1 MPETYLHMRWP
12 DGRTTQYYS
21 PSSILLNYFDGGTSY
36 PVPEFVRLARLA
48 FDHASA
54 RVKEKFGY
62 SCSRAAASLAAI
74 EHYAS
79 GFTDQPEAAVT
90 VLEISS

>member
-1 MPETYLHMRWP
+1 MPETYLHLRWP
-12 DGRTTQYYS
+12 DGRATQYYS
-21 PSSILLNYFDGGTSY
+21 PSSILRDYFEPGTSY
-36 PVPEFVRLARLA
+36 PVPEFVRVARTA

-54 RVKEKFGY
+54 RVKEIYGY

-74 EHYAS
+74 EHYAK
-79 GFTDQPEAAVT
+79 GFSDQPEAAVT